1 MLLLEEDKMPRYA
14 EVDSNGLVV
23 QMLDFSSPQ
32 VLEYLKTTKPTSL
45 FVLTEYFGD
54 AYLYKYVD
62 GVIVYDPNGKPSPDY
77 PQ

>member
-1 MLLLEEDKMPRYA
+1 MLLLEGDKMPRYA

-32 VLEYLKTTKPTSL
+32 VLEYLQTTKPTSL

>member
-1 MLLLEEDKMPRYA
+1 
-14 EVDSNGLVV
+14 
-23 QMLDFSSPQ
+23 MLDFSSPQ